1 MAVIVQLLNGTNQCR
16 DAGFQA
22 EKTAILTSG
31 VRKNYLNELAVTTG
45 QVDTGMAF
53 IEVTRDAVTPNEV
66 FMIPVWV
73 TAATVVTTTGDG
85 YIILRIDKD
94 KVNDGS
100 ANAADGSGIAT
111 LEKVATLVGITD
123 DYLVLATL
131 ASGVITDAR
140 DWAQI
145 STDVIEDPLYYD
157 EDVGANDSYAI
168 SVSGVKAYIDGQRY
182 TFKAN
187 TANTGAATL
196 NVNSLGAK
204 SIRKDFDSVLSD
216 NDIDAGQIIDVIY
229 DADNDWFQMQSPL
242 ANSPTTLNKATTG
255 DAQAGTDD
263 DKYMTPAKTKD
274 AIDALSGNVKVY
286 TFGEA
291 IDGTTTPQACYLA
304 AADGKVYKTDANDA
318 SKEKT
323 FKFIGFTR
331 ENVSM
336 NATGEVIETGEVDG
350 FSGLTT
356 NSDLYLSDTAGAISH
371 TPSTTNYYKIARA
384 TSATT
389 LIIEKDIK
397 IALIDSNAVR
407 TAESGTSGTTTGSFT
422 VATPC
427 RARLIEFDITLL
439 AGEQSGSNGTSIK
452 TFKVKMDLINQR
464 IIAKQVY
471 SVTGGN
477 QTSPTIFAAGAA
489 NIVDML
495 DQGGMVAFSGSV
507 LSVTDGSGSA
517 ASVTSLVSTE
527 NLITLSY
534 SLTAG
539 GGDKAG
545 IAVSSIVVLG

>member
-22 EKTAILTSG
+22 EKTAILVNG
-31 VRKNYLNELAVTTG
+31 VRKNYLNELAVTTN

-53 IEVTRDAVTPNEV
+53 VEVTRDAVTPNEV

-73 TAATVVTTTGDG
+73 TVATVVDTTGDG

-131 ASGVITDAR
+131 ASGVITDVR

-145 STDVIEDPLYYD
+145 SADVIEDPLYYD
-157 EDVGANDSYAI
+157 EDVGVNDSYAI
-168 SVSGVKAYIDGQRY
+168 SVSGVKAYLDGKRY

-196 NVNSLGAK
+196 NINSLGAK

-255 DAQAGTDD
+255 DAQTGTDD

-274 AIDALSGNVKVY
+274 AIDALSGNVKIY

-318 SKEKT
+318 SPEKT
-323 FKFIGFTR
+323 FKFIGFTK

-336 NATGEVIETGEVDG
+336 NATGEVIEAGEVTG
-350 FSGLTT
+350 FPGATFT
-356 NSDLYLSDTAGAISH
+356 INSDLHLSDTAGAISH
-371 TPSTTNYYKIARA
+371 TPSTTNHYKIARA
-384 TSATT
+384 TSATS
-389 LIIEKDIK
+389 LIIEKGPK
-397 IALIDSNAVR
+397 IHCGSSTFSTAAAANNDLTLTIGFRAKKIRIMYHLQGHGNSGGSAKYELNIGEAIWIDTVLKCKRNFQQGSIAVGDNASIATDLNTNNVR
-407 TAESGTSGTTTGSFT
+407 LAPSDYTDTANPTAGTTGS
-422 VATPC
+422 
-427 RARLIEFDITLL
+427 
-439 AGEQSGSNGTSIK
+439 
-452 TFKVKMDLINQR
+452 
-464 IIAKQVY
+464 
-471 SVTGGN
+471 
-477 QTSPTIFAAGAA
+477 GA
-489 NIVDML
+489 I
-495 DQGGMVAFSGSV
+495 Q
-507 LSVTDGSGSA
+507 
-517 ASVTSLVSTE
+517 
-527 NLITLSY
+527 ITLSVA
-534 SLTAG
+534 SISDTALVLRRLTAG
-539 GGDKAG
+539 TGDTARCNMTYEIEG
-545 IAVSSIVVLG
+545 